1 MRLESVRR
9 GQGIKRLLFPIMGLR
24 VRTRLPDVV
33 RTMMY
38 RPELF
43 GKSYSQWIQAVLRGP
58 SSWSVWE
65 RELFASFT
73 SSCNACVF

>member
-9 GQGIKRLLFPIMGLR
+9 GQGIKRLLFPIMGLKI
-24 VRTRLPDVV
+24 RTRLPDVV

-38 RPELF
+38 RPEIF
-43 GKSYSQWIQAVLRGP
+43 GKSYSRWIQAVLRGP
-58 SSWSVWE
+58 SPWSVWE

-73 SSCNACVF
+73 SRCNECVF